1 MKSEIHKR
9 SQQPV
14 RKNMETALKAVLF
27 RLGQVEQA
35 TGLKKSA
42 IYAKIKTG
50 EFPAAVRL
58 GSRSVAWRS
67 DDIQAWIDGLP
78 KMTEQANSAKQNKGT
93 LWTNLKKFMDIFSNI
108 LSIIKLC
115 QNIFPSS

>member
-1 MKSEIHKR
+1 
-9 SQQPV
+9 
-14 RKNMETALKAVLF
+14 METTMKAVLF

-35 TGLKKSA
+35 TGLKKST
-42 IYAKIKTG
+42 IYAKIKNG

-67 DDIQAWIDGLP
+67 DEIQAWIDGLP
-78 KMTEQANSAKQNKGT
+78 KMTEQANSAKQNKGS
-93 LWTNLKKFMDIFSNI
+93 LWTHLKNSMGIFSKI

>member
-1 MKSEIHKR
+1 
-9 SQQPV
+9 
-14 RKNMETALKAVLF
+14 METVMKAVLL

-50 EFPAAVRL
+50 EFPVAVRL

-67 DDIQAWIDGLP
+67 DDIQEWIDGLP
-78 KMTEQANSAKQNKGT
+78 RVGQREAA
-93 LWTNLKKFMDIFSNI
+93 
-108 LSIIKLC
+108 
-115 QNIFPSS
+115 

>member
-1 MKSEIHKR
+1 
-9 SQQPV
+9 
-14 RKNMETALKAVLF
+14 MEAAMTAVLL

-42 IYAKIKTG
+42 IYAKIKSR

-67 DDIQAWIDGLP
+67 DEIQAWIDGLP
-78 KMTEQANSAKQNKGT
+78 KVAQEGGHDGQRKAA
-93 LWTNLKKFMDIFSNI
+93 
-108 LSIIKLC
+108 
-115 QNIFPSS
+115 